1 MTIKIFNTINKKKEI
16 FRPVNNNKVYMYVCG
31 PTVYSHPHIGNA
43 RAAIVPDVLLRVL
56 RKKFDEVVYI
66 RNITDVDDKIS
77 DAAFKQGKTVQEI
90 SNKYIDIY
98 QNNMSSLGLIEPTYQ
113 PRVTDNMPA
122 IIETITKIIDNGSAY
137 ISEGHVIFDTTKYKN
152 YGELSKRTLDDM
164 IDGARV
170 DIASYK
176 KSPRDFIL
184 WKPSSA
190 KQPGWESPWGIGR
203 PGWHIE
209 CTSMIKNIIGSNA
222 TLDIHGGGND
232 LIFPHHENEIAQGS
246 CMSSSKYCNYWFH
259 NGIVLVNK
267 KKMSKSIGNVILVDD
282 LIKRYDPRSIRLALL
297 SAHYR
302 QPLNWSDST
311 IIEANNLLKKFI
323 ILAKSSSIEA
333 ELEEDYDNEI
343 ADILSDDLNTPEA
356 IKYLSSIAKSARK
369 NDNDLARLISSANFI
384 GIDLLLKDKLKSNDH
399 VDKEYI
405 EKLIKERLEARLA
418 GNYEKADEIRE
429 KLSSMKIN
437 IKDLEGT
444 TVWDYNPD

>member
-16 FRPVNNNKVYMYVCG
+16 FEPVNRDKVYMYVCG

-43 RAAIVPDVLLRVL
+43 RAAMVPDILFRVL
-56 RKKFDEVVYI
+56 KKKYKDVIYI

-77 DAAFKQGKTVQEI
+77 DAAYKENKTVYDI

-98 QNNMSSLGLIEPTYQ
+98 QNNMSSLNILDPTHQ
-113 PRVTDNMPA
+113 PRVTDNMSA
-122 IIETITKIIDNGSAY
+122 IIKTITKIIENGSAY
-137 ISEGHVIFDTTKYKN
+137 LSEGHVIFDTSKYNN
-152 YGELSKRTLDDM
+152 YGELSKRSLDDM

-184 WKPSSA
+184 WKPSTD
-190 KQPGWESPWGIGR
+190 KQPGWDSPWGLGR

-209 CTSMIKNIIGSNA
+209 CTSMIKNIIGDDS

-246 CMSSSKYCNYWFH
+246 CMSSAKYCNYWFH

-267 KKMSKSIGNVILVDD
+267 KKMSKSLGNVILVDD
-282 LIKRYDPRSIRLALL
+282 LLKNHDSGTIRLALL

-302 QPLNWSDST
+302 KPLNWSDST
-311 IIEANNLLKKFI
+311 IKDAGNLLKKFKSI
-323 ILAKSSSIEA
+323 AKSDVNIDLSKD
-333 ELEEDYDNEI
+333 LENDI
-343 ADILSDDLNTPEA
+343 TDILSDDLNTPEA
-356 IKYLSSIAKSARK
+356 IKFLSSLAKSAK
-369 NDNDLARLISSANFI
+369 HNKEDFAKLVLSAKFIGLNLQHDDKSILNTNIDVKLIERLIQ
-384 GIDLLLKDKLKSNDH
+384 
-399 VDKEYI
+399 
-405 EKLIKERLEARLA
+405 ERLEARQE
-418 GNYEKADEIRE
+418 GNYEKADKIRE
-429 KLSSMKIN
+429 KLLSMKIY